1 MSWFDI
7 LKQTMDVAAINQ
19 QRESERQ
26 KRLKERQQQLAPK
39 AAQYRT
45 RFQETPASFAPAT
58 NEEKRRAE
66 NIGGFNPTQV
76 RERKQRLENEQRKI
90 EEAWAEK
97 QRELEKRRTQLGP
110 EMQEL
115 NNALN
120 VGKQKVKEVLEE
132 IKQKRLQ
139 NLTQDLDKIALQ
151 RKLDEAK
158 NALKQYP
165 MLSDMLGQL
174 EAVEDMAQEA

>member
-1 MSWFDI
+1 MSWFSI
-7 LKQTMDVAAINQ
+7 IKQGFKMPKSPQTHADRLWQEMLQ
-19 QRESERQ
+19 ERGE
-26 KRLKERQQQLAPK
+26 KDLTKPK
-39 AAQYRT
+39 QFLTSTPRT
-45 RFQETPASFAPAT
+45 VED
-58 NEEKRRAE
+58 
-66 NIGGFNPTQV
+66 IGGFNPTQV
-76 RERKQRLENEQRKI
+76 KERKQRLENEQRKI

-165 MLSDMLGQL
+165 MLSDMLGHL
-174 EAVEDMAQEA
+174 EAVENMAQGA

>member
-1 MSWFDI
+1 
-7 LKQTMDVAAINQ
+7 
-19 QRESERQ
+19 
-26 KRLKERQQQLAPK
+26 
-39 AAQYRT
+39 
-45 RFQETPASFAPAT
+45 
-58 NEEKRRAE
+58 
-66 NIGGFNPTQV
+66 
-76 RERKQRLENEQRKI
+76 
-90 EEAWAEK
+90 
-97 QRELEKRRTQLGP
+97 
-110 EMQEL
+110 MQEL

-174 EAVEDMAQEA
+174 EAVENMAQEA

>member
-7 LKQTMDVAAINQ
+7 LKQTWNMPKSPETHA
-19 QRESERQ
+19 ERLWQ
-26 KRLKERQQQLAPK
+26 EMLQERGEKDLTKPK
-39 AAQYRT
+39 PFLTSTPRT
-45 RFQETPASFAPAT
+45 VED
-58 NEEKRRAE
+58 
-66 NIGGFNPTQV
+66 IGGFNPTQV

-174 EAVEDMAQEA
+174 EAVENMAQEA

>member
-7 LKQTMDVAAINQ
+7 IKQTWNMPKSPETHA
-19 QRESERQ
+19 ERLWQ
-26 KRLKERQQQLAPK
+26 EMLQERGEKDLTKPK
-39 AAQYRT
+39 PFLTSTPRT
-45 RFQETPASFAPAT
+45 VED
-58 NEEKRRAE
+58 
-66 NIGGFNPTQV
+66 IGGFNPTQV
-76 RERKQRLENEQRKI
+76 KERKQRLENEQRKI

-165 MLSDMLGQL
+165 MLSDMLGHL
-174 EAVEDMAQEA
+174 EAVENMAQGA